1 MSIICLSL
9 IFRLIGTMNAAP
21 QGRTQFA
28 VSKDGTRI
36 AYDVTGTGPA
46 VMLLHGGGQNRH
58 VWHDTGYVSRLSS
71 EFAVVTV
78 DLRGN
83 GDSDKPVTAASYAI
97 DRLIEDLLA
106 VADSARIGAFSL
118 WGFSYGANIGRYL
131 AARSDRV
138 RAMVYIGIP
147 FGRAADG
154 IFRKMILD
162 LQAKWTPIIEA
173 HNAGRLD
180 ASSWSAQDRAVW
192 DRGTV
197 PLNLAWL
204 SAMLDYPP
212 IEPADMRSPTLWVM
226 GTKNEGAMASLKTYE
241 GALAETHVQVAVLE
255 GLTHPQELEHI
266 DQAFSREVEFTR
278 AHSK

>member
-1 MSIICLSL
+1 MSIIGLSL
-9 IFRLIGTMNAAP
+9 FSLLFAAMNAPVPA
-21 QGRTQFA
+21 RTQFA
-28 VSKDGTRI
+28 TSKDGTRI
-36 AYDVTGTGPA
+36 AFDVTGTGPA

-71 EFAVVTV
+71 EFTVVSV
-78 DLRGN
+78 DMRGS
-83 GDSDKPVTAASYAI
+83 GDSDKPANASAYAI
-97 DRLIEDLLA
+97 DQLNDDLVA
-106 VADSARIGAFSL
+106 VANSAGIGRFTL

-154 IFRKMILD
+154 VFRKMILD
-162 LQAKWTPIIEA
+162 LQAKWTPRIEA
-173 HNAGRLD
+173 QHAGRLD
-180 ASSWSAQDRAVW
+180 TSSWPAE
-192 DRGTV
+192 DRGAV

-212 IEPADMRSPTLWVM
+212 IEPADMRSPTLWVV
-226 GTKNEGAMASLKTYE
+226 GTKNDVAMASLQAYE
-241 GALAETHVQVAVLE
+241 SKLAQTHVKVAVLE

-266 DQAFSREVEFTR
+266 DQAFSHEVDFTR
-278 AHSK
+278 AHGK

>member
-9 IFRLIGTMNAAP
+9 IFLLIGTMNAAP

-28 VSKDGTRI
+28 TSKDGARI

-83 GDSDKPVTAASYAI
+83 GDSDKPVTAAAYGI
-97 DRLIEDLLA
+97 DRLTDDLVA
-106 VADSARIGAFSL
+106 VADSAGIGRFTL
-118 WGFSYGANIGRYL
+118 WGFSYGANVGRYL
-131 AARSDRV
+131 AARTDRV
-138 RAMVYIGIP
+138 RAMIYIGIP
-147 FGRAADG
+147 FGPAADG
-154 IFRKMILD
+154 AFRTMILD
-162 LQAKWTPIIEA
+162 LQAKWTPRIEA
-173 HNAGRLD
+173 RTSGRLD
-180 ASSWSAQDRAVW
+180 TSAWSAEDRAAW

-212 IEPADMRSPTLWVM
+212 IEPADMRLPMLWVI
-226 GTKNEGAMASLKTYE
+226 GTKNDVAMASLKAHE
-241 GALAETHVQVAVLE
+241 GEIAQTQVSVAILE
-255 GLTHPQELEHI
+255 GLTHDQELEHI
-266 DQAFSREVEFTR
+266 DQAVSCELEFTR